1 MISEV
6 ISCGIAPNWPRVL
19 AELEILELSSYMIG
33 QSVKALNREQVWI
46 RY

>member
-6 ISCGIAPNWPRVL
+6 ISRGTALNWPRVL
-19 AELEILELSSYMIG
+19 AELEILELSSCMIG